1 MTDQELETEIT
12 EILALPTLELQ
23 FHAFRQIFRWK
34 GTDYVYVY
42 LNPRWNKWIEDNGD
56 ELRGIIAREDEER
69 RHGR

>member
-1 MTDQELETEIT
+1 MTDQKLETEIT
-12 EILALPTLELQ
+12 EILALPTLDLQ
-23 FHAFRQIFRWK
+23 FYAFRQIFRRK

-56 ELRGIIAREDEER
+56 ELLIIAREDEER